1 MINITAYIV
10 LWRTSGLEYSLIT
23 AFWWGILLVT
33 QHYTTEKT
41 KEFKTKE
48 SQYNDERQKLVTDMV
63 VGART
68 IKAYAWE
75 NHYFAKIN
83 AARKS

>member
-1 MINITAYIV
+1 
-10 LWRTSGLEYSLIT
+10 LKS
-23 AFWWGILLVT
+23 
-33 QHYTTEKT
+33 
-41 KEFKTKE
+41 KE

-75 NHYFAKIN
+75 NHYFDKIK
-83 AARKS
+83 AARKG